1 MADLVD
7 IQKEFTEFLNSIN
20 TFETTEKIVKVEGQ
34 SWPTLD
40 KLDLVNNQILPEIK
54 KMVSDWQEIIE
65 FISFGDFFY
74 IKDLFKKILLCHRVA
89 RHGILSANEF
99 EFNDSFNELK
109 EAFRK
114 LKFEYLSTGFKF
126 FPDKVDKEMEVIVDF
141 IQRNFFKEDSSF
153 SDLITFLKSQKSE
166 ALNYDITE
174 YIVDYKNKHPDIKAT
189 EKFNLVRGIYA
200 IYNNYLANNI
210 SLEREELINEKNRIE
225 KELADER
232 IKLEQDKNAKLITAF
247 GEKAR
252 TMNDAISIFY
262 FLIYGTFS
270 IIIASIFFK
279 MNSNIDISF
288 KDLRFIYFF
297 SYIAILSTLLTFFI
311 KEKNNLSKQRDYF
324 NRCHVELEALATYT
338 SGFEKEQI
346 IRLKLELAQKY
357 FSAGQNDRNETL
369 SKDDSP
375 VTSEQFKQTLDLIKN
390 LMKK

>member
-7 IQKEFTEFLNSIN
+7 IQKEFTEFLKSIEAL
-20 TFETTEKIVKVEGQ
+20 ETIEKMVKKEGQ
-34 SWPTLD
+34 SWPTLE

-65 FISFGDFFY
+65 FISFGDFLY
-74 IKDLFKKILLCHRVA
+74 IKDLFKKILLSHRVA
-89 RHGILSANEF
+89 HHGILSANEF

-114 LKFEYLSTGFKF
+114 LKLEYLSTGFNF

-153 SDLITFLKSQKSE
+153 SDLITFLKSQNSE
-166 ALNYDITE
+166 ALNHDVTQ
-174 YIVDYKNKHPDIKAT
+174 YIIDYKNKYLDINAT
-189 EKFNLVRGIYA
+189 EKFNLVKGIYA
-200 IYNNYLANNI
+200 IYDNHLANNI
-210 SLEREELINEKNRIE
+210 ALEREELINEKNRIE

-279 MNSNIDISF
+279 MNSNIDTPF
-288 KDLRFIYFF
+288 KDWHFIYFF

-357 FSAGQNDRNETL
+357 FSAGQNDRNETP

-375 VTSEQFKQTLDLIKN
+375 VTSEQFKQILDLIKS
-390 LMKK
+390 LLKK